1 MSKSI
6 LGLSIKS
13 FPLLRRTPIRPPI
26 LQVNISQEFR
36 TANSCCCDCQ
46 DPPKMDLPEG
56 VLMGFGNPLLDIT
69 CTVEDN
75 VILEKYGL
83 EANAAIIADEKH
95 DALFDELMN
104 MENVIY
110 SAGGAC
116 QNSMRIFQW
125 IVQTPFRAVFTG
137 AVGKDKL
144 GDRIEKRARAD
155 GILTLYQL
163 KEELPT
169 GSCAVIING
178 QNRSLVANLGAASLF
193 TEEWV
198 DEEENECALSRAT
211 YFYFTG
217 FFLAVCA
224 PVVDRIARMCCE
236 SKRIVILNFSA
247 VFVLQMQRE
256 ALANILQYVDII
268 ICNKEEAIAFGDT
281 NDWKT
286 KNVFEIG
293 SRLQK
298 LPKANWRPRLV
309 MITDSVCPV
318 LVFQDNDRVLEYP
331 VPKVKPSK
339 VFDTNGCGDAFVGGF
354 LAMYVQRM
362 PLDYCIRTGIFAS
375 QQVLNVVGV
384 QIDKLPKFS
393 EKCM

>member
-1 MSKSI
+1 MSWRILSKSLKTFPSLI
-6 LGLSIKS
+6 RAPITRFSPAFLG
-13 FPLLRRTPIRPPI
+13 
-26 LQVNISQEFR
+26 QGFR
-36 TANSCCCDCQ
+36 TSPRSFSNCQ
-46 DPPKMDLPEG
+46 KPATMELPEG
-56 VLMGFGNPLLDIT
+56 ILMGFGNPLLDIT

-75 VILEKYGL
+75 VMLEKYGL
-83 EANAAIIADEKH
+83 DANAAIVAEEKH
-95 DALFDELMN
+95 DVLFDELMN

-125 IVQTPFRAVFTG
+125 IVQTPFRAVFSG

-155 GILTLYQL
+155 GLLTLYQM

-178 QNRSLVANLGAASLF
+178 PNRSLVANLGAASLF
-193 TEEWV
+193 TEDWID
-198 DEEENECALSRAT
+198 DEENTCALERAKF
-211 YFYFTG
+211 FYFTG

-224 PVVDRIARMCCE
+224 NVVEQVAIMCSESNRIA
-236 SKRIVILNFSA
+236 ILNFSA
-247 VFVLQMQRE
+247 VFVLQMHKDTVTE
-256 ALANILQYVDII
+256 LIQYVDII
-268 ICNKEEAIAFGDT
+268 ICNKEEAVAFADSH
-281 NDWKT
+281 DWKT
-286 KNVFEIG
+286 KNIFEIG

-298 LPKANWRPRLV
+298 MPKANVHPRIV
-309 MITDSVCPV
+309 MITDAVCPV

-331 VPKVKPSK
+331 VPKVTRGP

-354 LAMYVQRM
+354 LAMFVQRM

-384 QIDKLPKFS
+384 QIEKLPKFS
-393 EKCM
+393 EKCI

>member
-1 MSKSI
+1 MSKRI
-6 LGLSIKS
+6 LSISLIS
-13 FPLLRRTPIRPPI
+13 FPLLQKAPITPF
-26 LQVNISQEFR
+26 LQAHLGQRFR
-36 TANSCCCDCQ
+36 TSLRSLCDCKK
-46 DPPKMDLPEG
+46 PAKMELPEG

-75 VILEKYGL
+75 VILERYGL
-83 EANAAIIADEKH
+83 EANAAIIAEEKH

-125 IVQTPFRAVFTG
+125 IVQTPFRAVFSG
-137 AVGKDKL
+137 CVGKDKL

-155 GILTLYQL
+155 GLLALYQV

-193 TEEWV
+193 TEDWID
-198 DEEENECALSRAT
+198 DEENTCALERAK

-217 FFLAVCA
+217 FFLAVCG
-224 PVVDRIARMCCE
+224 PVVERVAIMCCE
-236 SKRIVILNFSA
+236 SKRIAILNFSA
-247 VFVLQMQRE
+247 VFVLQMHRD
-256 ALANILQYVDII
+256 AVANLIQYVDII
-268 ICNKEEAIAFGDT
+268 ICNKEEAIAFADS

-286 KNVFEIG
+286 KNIFEIG

-298 LPKANWRPRLV
+298 MPKGNVRPRLV
-309 MITDSVCPV
+309 MITDAVCPV

-331 VPKVKPSK
+331 VPKVTRGP

-354 LAMYVQRM
+354 LAMFVQRM

-375 QQVLNVVGV
+375 QQILNVVGV
-384 QIDKLPKFS
+384 QIGQLPKFS
-393 EKCM
+393 EKCI